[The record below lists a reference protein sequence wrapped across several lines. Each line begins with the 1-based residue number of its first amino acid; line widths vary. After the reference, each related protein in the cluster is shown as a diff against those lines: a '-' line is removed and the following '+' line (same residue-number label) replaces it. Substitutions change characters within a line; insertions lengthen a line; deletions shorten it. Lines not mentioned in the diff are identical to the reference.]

1 MKYFLLTLLGLIFS
15 NTHAN
20 IVKFHKESMK
30 PYNAIM
36 YVEDVLNQTFFFNP
50 VALPLIE
57 NFDGTSHAFTLTNG
71 TQTNQWV
78 VGTSTFAS
86 GTHSLYISN
95 NGSANA
101 YSGSTSVVQA
111 YAQVSIP
118 ANAVDLGL
126 SFDFK
131 CHGESSYDYMRVWLV
146 PDTFTPTAG
155 TQITAANSGGV
166 LLSVGPHV
174 NNANGYLNGTANGV
188 GTSFQS
194 QFQNLNFVFP
204 AGDFA
209 GQNAKLV
216 FEWRNDTS
224 VENNPPAAVDNIHFT
239 VLSCPQPLDVVLNE
253 VTTTTAEVSWTP
265 VGEETQWEVI
275 ILDAFASSP
284 LPTDTGVIVNTL
296 NYTFENLNESTEY
309 QVYVRA
315 VCSETDKSFWSGPIV
330 FYTTQNPASIPY
342 TENFDGEDPVITF
355 INGTQ
360 TNKWMLGNATFQSPN
375 HAVYI
380 SNNNNANAYS
390 NSATRSFFYRDLAVP
405 ANVVDLSVQFHWK
418 GVGNSSDYMKVWL
431 ALTSYNPTPGVG
443 IVEGNGVSLV
453 GTNFYGQNDWTIAV
467 NAVNAQA
474 FAGSTARLIFEFVC
488 NASTLNQTP
497 PAVDNIVVEPITC
510 PQPVDINVSKN
521 SQGQMVISWT
531 PSGNETQWELVIQE
545 QNEGY
550 PDGTETVITVNN
562 TPNYAFDATQGVMY
576 EVYVRAYCSE
586 EEQSLWTGPESFS
599 DFNPPA
605 CADLDIAPLD
615 LNINDN
621 GEYIICDGD
630 EVTIPLN
637 ATFDAENFKSTTSYS
652 VEQIDYAPPFPFIGG
667 IEMDVT
673 IDDTWSPIFNL
684 PFDICFYGNTF
695 NTAQVGSNGMVA
707 FGTDHCTTGGC
718 APWSMGAG
726 LSFPSTA
733 YDARLRNVI
742 MGVFQDIYPGPTT
755 SPNGSINYQ
764 VLGTYPCRALVVN
777 FKDINNFSCLA
788 STGPQTSQI
797 VIYEITNIVEVYIDR
812 RVPCTTFNGGRGAV
826 GLINEDGSQATIP
839 PGRNVGSWTAEQEA
853 WRFTPNGETTV
864 DFAWYANGEEIG
876 TDPEMEYTINET
888 THFEAVISYPGCG
901 GEDLELRK
909 PFTVRL
915 SEQIILPVRI
925 DPVVVCQ
932 YEGVD
937 PKVDLTAL
945 IGDIMQNIEEPEAFS
960 VDFYLTEEDADA
972 DTNKIIAPESYT
984 PQSFP
989 QTIHVRVTSIETACY
1004 ELTSFRIIKGQEP
1017 NMPLPEDVVICT
1029 SYELPNLP
1037 DELFSYHEIVS
1048 KDLVTGFPIETITD
1062 ARGGTIL
1069 PIGDYDI
1076 TIRMESV
1083 DGCEKYIEYN
1093 VSVIAC
1099 DLPKG
1104 ISPNGDGIND
1114 ALELTGYRPLMLRIY
1129 NRHGKEVYSHGP
1141 GYTNQWVG
1149 QDNNGNALPDGT
1161 YFIDLVTPFER
1172 FTQWIQINR

>member
-20 IVKFHKESMK
+20 IVKFHKETMK

-36 YVEDVLNQTFFFNP
+36 YVEDVLNQTFLFNP
-50 VALPLIE
+50 VTLPLIE
-57 NFDGTSHAFTLTNG
+57 NFDETSHAFTLING
-71 TQTNQWV
+71 SQTNQWV
-78 VGTSTFAS
+78 VGSSTFAS

-95 NGSANA
+95 NGSANM
-101 YSGSTSVVQA
+101 YSPTSQSVVQA
-111 YAQVSIP
+111 YTQVSIP
-118 ANAVDLGL
+118 ANAVDMAL

-131 CHGESSYDYMRVWLV
+131 CHGESTHDYMRVWLV

-174 NNANGYLNGTANGV
+174 NNTLGNLNGTANGV
-188 GTSFQS
+188 GTSFQT
-194 QFQNLNFVFP
+194 QFQNLNFIFP
-204 AGDFA
+204 AGNFV

-216 FEWRNDTS
+216 FEWRNDPS
-224 VENNPPAAVDNIHFT
+224 LANNPPAAVDNVHFT
-239 VLSCPQPLDVVLNE
+239 VLSCPQPIDLELNQ
-253 VTTTTAEVSWTP
+253 VTTTTAEVAWTAT
-265 VGEETQWEVI
+265 GTETQWEVI

-284 LPTDTGVIVNTL
+284 LPTDTGVIVNTP
-296 NYTFENLNESTEY
+296 NHTFENLNESTEY

-315 VCSETDKSFWSGPIV
+315 VCSETDKSFWSGPLA
-330 FYTTQNPASIPY
+330 FYTTQTPASIPY
-342 TENFDGEDPVITF
+342 TENFDGENPVITF

-390 NSATRSFFYRDLAVP
+390 NSTTHSFFYRDLAVP

-431 ALTSYNPTPGVG
+431 APTSYNPTPGVG

-453 GTNFYGQNDWTIAV
+453 GTNFYGQNEWTIAV

-488 NASTLNQTP
+488 NASTLNQPP
-497 PAVDNIVVEPITC
+497 PAVDNILVEPITC
-510 PQPVDINVSKN
+510 PQPVDLNVTKN
-521 SQGQMVISWT
+521 NQGQMVISWT
-531 PSGNETQWELVIQE
+531 PTGNETQWELVIQG

-550 PDGTETVITVNN
+550 PDGTETTIVVNN
-562 TPNYAFDATQGVMY
+562 TPNYAFNATQGLMY

-586 EEQSLWTGPESFS
+586 TEQSLWTGPESFS

-621 GEYIICDGD
+621 GEYIICDGE

-637 ATFDAENFKSTTSYS
+637 ATFDAESFKSTTSYS

-667 IEMDVT
+667 IEMNIST
-673 IDDTWSPIFNL
+673 DDLWSPKFDL
-684 PFDICFYGNTF
+684 PFNFCFFGEEYNS
-695 NTAQVGSNGMVA
+695 VKIGSNGIIGFSVPDNDTSCPWA
-707 FGTDHCTTGGC
+707 FTD
-718 APWSMGAG
+718 PI
-726 LSFPSTA
+726 PSTNFA
-733 YDARLRNVI
+733 TEVRNAI
-742 MGVFQDIYPGPTT
+742 YGVYQDINPATNNLPLTE
-755 SPNGSINYQ
+755 NKSINYQ

-777 FKDINNFSCLA
+777 FNDILQFSCGA
-788 STGPQTSQI
+788 TSGVQTSQV
-797 VIYEITNIVEVYIDR
+797 VIYEITNIIEVYVKR
-812 RVPCTTFNGGRGAV
+812 RVPCNSWQNGA
-826 GLINEDGSQATIP
+826 GLIGIQNEEGTLAYTP
-839 PGRNVGSWTAEQEA
+839 PGRNTGNWSAENEA

-864 DFAWYANGEEIG
+864 DFAWYANGEIIG
-876 TDPEMEYTINET
+876 TDQEMDYTINET

-915 SEQIILPVRI
+915 SEQIILPNRI

>member
-20 IVKFHKESMK
+20 IVKFHKETMK

-57 NFDGTSHAFTLTNG
+57 NFDGTSHAFTLING
-71 TQTNQWV
+71 SQTNQWV
-78 VGTSTFAS
+78 VGSSTFAS

-95 NGSANA
+95 NGSANM

-111 YAQVSIP
+111 YTQVAIP
-118 ANAVDLGL
+118 ADAVDLGL

-131 CHGESSYDYMRVWLV
+131 CYGEGSFDYMRVWLV

-174 NNANGYLNGTANGV
+174 NNTLGNLNGTANGV
-188 GTSFQS
+188 GTSFQT
-194 QFQNLNFVFP
+194 QFQNLNFIFP
-204 AGDFA
+204 AGNFV

-216 FEWRNDTS
+216 FEWRNDGS
-224 VENNPPAAVDNIHFT
+224 VQNNPPAAVDNIHFT
-239 VLSCPQPLDVVLNE
+239 VLSCPQPIDLELNQ
-253 VTTTTAEVSWTP
+253 VTTTTAEVAWTAT
-265 VGEETQWEVI
+265 GTETQWEVI

-284 LPTDTGVIVNTL
+284 LPTDTGVIVNTP
-296 NYTFENLNESTEY
+296 NHTFENLNESTEY

-315 VCSETDKSFWSGPIV
+315 VCSETDKSFWSGPLA
-330 FYTTQNPASIPY
+330 FYTTQTPASIPY
-342 TENFDGEDPVITF
+342 TENFDGENPVITF

-390 NSATRSFFYRDLAVP
+390 NSTTRSFFYRDLAVP

-431 ALTSYNPTPGVG
+431 APTSYNPTPGVG

-453 GTNFYGQNDWTIAV
+453 GTNFYGQNEWAIAV

-488 NASTLNQTP
+488 NASTLNQPP
-497 PAVDNIVVEPITC
+497 PAVDNILVEPITC
-510 PQPVDINVSKN
+510 PQPVDVNVTKN
-521 SQGQMVISWT
+521 NQGQMVISWT
-531 PSGNETQWELVIQE
+531 PTGNETQWELVIQE

-550 PDGTETVITVNN
+550 PDGTETTIVVNN
-562 TPNYAFDATQGVMY
+562 TPNYAFDSTQGVMY

-586 EEQSLWTGPESFS
+586 TEQSLWTGPESFS

-621 GEYIICDGD
+621 GEYIICDGE

-637 ATFDAENFKSTTSYS
+637 ATFDAESFKSTTSYS

-707 FGTDHCTTGGC
+707 FGTDHCTTPGC

-726 LSFPSTA
+726 LSFPSTT
-733 YDARLRNVI
+733 YDNRLRNVI
-742 MGVFQDIYPGPTT
+742 MGVYQDIYPGPTT

-797 VIYEITNIVEVYIDR
+797 VIYEITNIVEVYIER

-839 PGRNVGSWTAEQEA
+839 PGRNVGSWTAEEEA

-864 DFAWYANGEEIG
+864 DFAWYANGEIIG
-876 TDPEMEYTINET
+876 TDQEMEYTINET
-888 THFEAVISYPGCG
+888 THFEAVITYPGCG

-915 SEQIILPVRI
+915 SEQIILPNRI

-972 DTNKIIAPESYT
+972 DTNKIISPASFMP
-984 PQSFP
+984 PSFP
-989 QTIHVRVTSIETACY
+989 QTIHVRVTSVETACY

>member
-20 IVKFHKESMK
+20 IVKFHKETMK

-36 YVEDVLNQTFFFNP
+36 YVEDVLNQTFLFNP

-57 NFDGTSHAFTLTNG
+57 NFDGTSHAFTLING
-71 TQTNQWV
+71 SQNNQWV
-78 VGTSTFAS
+78 VGSSTFAS

-101 YSGSTSVVQA
+101 YSGTTSVVQA

-118 ANAVDLGL
+118 ETAIDLGL

-131 CHGESSYDYMRVWLV
+131 CYGESTYDYMRVWLV
-146 PDTFTPTAG
+146 PDAFTPTAG

-174 NNANGYLNGTANGV
+174 NNTLGNLNGTANGV

-216 FEWRNDTS
+216 FEWRNDGL
-224 VENNPPAAVDNIHFT
+224 VHNNPPAAVDNIHFT
-239 VLSCPQPLDVVLNE
+239 VLSCPQPIDLELNQ
-253 VTTTTAEVSWTP
+253 VATTTAEVAWTAT
-265 VGEETQWEVI
+265 GTETQWEVI

-284 LPTDTGVIVNTL
+284 LPTDTGVIVNTP
-296 NYTFENLNESTEY
+296 NHTFENLNENTEY

-315 VCSETDKSFWSGPIV
+315 VCSETDKSFWSGPLA
-330 FYTTQNPASIPY
+330 FYTTQTPASIPY
-342 TENFDGEDPVITF
+342 SENFDGENPVITF

-390 NSATRSFFYRDLAVP
+390 NNTTHAYFYRDLSVP

-418 GVGNSSDYMKVWL
+418 GVGNSSDFMRVWL
-431 ALTSYNPTPGVG
+431 APTSYNPTPGVA
-443 IVEGNGVSLV
+443 ITAGNGVSLV
-453 GTNFYGQNDWTIAV
+453 GTNFYGQNDWTVAV
-467 NAVNAQA
+467 KAVNAQA

-488 NASTLNQTP
+488 NASTLNQAP
-497 PAVDNIVVEPITC
+497 PAVDNILVEPITC
-510 PQPVDINVSKN
+510 PQPVDLNVTKN
-521 SQGQMVISWT
+521 NQGQMVISWT
-531 PSGNETQWELVIQE
+531 PTGNETQWELVIQE
-545 QNEGY
+545 QNAGY

-562 TPNYAFDATQGVMY
+562 TPNYAFNATQGLMY

-586 EEQSLWTGPESFS
+586 TEQSLWTGPESFS

-621 GEYIICDGD
+621 GEYIICDGE

-637 ATFDAENFKSTTSYS
+637 ATFDAESFKSTTSYS

-707 FGTDHCTTGGC
+707 FGTDHCTTPGC
-718 APWSMGAG
+718 APWSMGTG
-726 LSFPSTA
+726 LSFPSTT
-733 YDARLRNVI
+733 YDNRLRNVI
-742 MGVFQDIYPGPTT
+742 MGVYQDIYPGPTT

-839 PGRNVGSWTAEQEA
+839 PGRNVGSWTAEEEA

-864 DFAWYANGEEIG
+864 DFAWYANGEIIG
-876 TDPEMEYTINET
+876 TDQEMDYTINET
-888 THFEAVISYPGCG
+888 THFEAVITYPGCG

-915 SEQIILPVRI
+915 SEQIILPNRI

-972 DTNKIIAPESYT
+972 DTNKIISPASFMP
-984 PQSFP
+984 PSFP

>member
-20 IVKFHKESMK
+20 IVKFHKETMK

-71 TQTNQWV
+71 SQANQWV

-95 NGSANA
+95 NGTANA
-101 YSGSTSVVQA
+101 YTGSASVVQA
-111 YAQVSIP
+111 YTQVAIP
-118 ANAVDLGL
+118 ADAVDLGL

-131 CHGESSYDYMRVWLV
+131 CHGEGSFDYMRVWLV

-155 TQITAANSGGV
+155 TQITVANSGGV
-166 LLSVGPHV
+166 LLSVGENV
-174 NNANGYLNGTANGV
+174 NNANGNLNGTANGV
-188 GTSFQS
+188 GTSFQT
-194 QFQNLNFVFP
+194 QFQNLNFIFP
-204 AGDFA
+204 AGIFV

-216 FEWRNDTS
+216 FEWRNDGS
-224 VENNPPAAVDNIHFT
+224 VQNNPPAAVDNIHFT
-239 VLSCPQPLDVVLNE
+239 VLSCPQPIDLELNQ
-253 VTTTTAEVSWTP
+253 VTTTTAEVAWTAT
-265 VGEETQWEVI
+265 GTETQWEVI

-284 LPTDTGVIVNTL
+284 LPTDTGVIVNTP
-296 NYTFENLNESTEY
+296 NHTFENLNESTEY

-315 VCSETDKSFWSGPIV
+315 VCSETDKSFWSGPLA
-330 FYTTQNPASIPY
+330 FYTTQTPASIPY
-342 TENFDGEDPVITF
+342 SENFDGENSVITF

-390 NSATRSFFYRDLAVP
+390 NNTTHAYFYRDLSVP

-418 GVGNSSDYMKVWL
+418 GVGNASDFMRVWL
-431 ALTSYNPTPGVG
+431 APTSYNPTPGVA
-443 IVEGNGVSLV
+443 ITAGNGVSLV
-453 GTNFYGQNDWTIAV
+453 GTNFYGQNEWAIAV

-488 NASTLNQTP
+488 NASTLNQAP
-497 PAVDNIVVEPITC
+497 PAVDNILVEPITC
-510 PQPVDINVSKN
+510 PQPVDVNVTKN
-521 SQGQMVISWT
+521 NQGQMIISWT
-531 PSGNETQWELVIQE
+531 PTGNETQWELVIQG

-550 PDGTETVITVNN
+550 PDGTETTIVVNN
-562 TPNYAFDATQGVMY
+562 TPNYAFNATQGLMY

-586 EEQSLWTGPESFS
+586 TEQSLWTGPESFS

-630 EVTIPLN
+630 EFTVELS
-637 ATFDAENFKSTTSYS
+637 AAFDAESFKSTTSYS

-667 IEMDVT
+667 IEMNIST
-673 IDDTWSPIFNL
+673 DDLWSPKFDL
-684 PFDICFYGNTF
+684 PFNFCFFGEEYNS
-695 NTAQVGSNGMVA
+695 VKIGSNGIIGFSVPDNDTSCPWA
-707 FGTDHCTTGGC
+707 FTD
-718 APWSMGAG
+718 PI
-726 LSFPSTA
+726 PSTNFA
-733 YDARLRNVI
+733 TEVRNAI
-742 MGVFQDIYPGPTT
+742 YGVYQDINPATNNLPLTE
-755 SPNGSINYQ
+755 NKSINYQ

-777 FKDINNFSCLA
+777 FNDILQFSCGA
-788 STGPQTSQI
+788 TSGVQTSQV
-797 VIYEITNIVEVYIDR
+797 VIYEITNIIEVYVKR
-812 RVPCTTFNGGRGAV
+812 RVPCNSWQNGA
-826 GLINEDGSQATIP
+826 GLIGIQNAEGTLAYTP
-839 PGRNVGSWTAEQEA
+839 PGRNTGNWTAEEEA

-876 TDPEMEYTINET
+876 TDPEMQYTINET

-915 SEQIILPVRI
+915 SEQIILPNRI

-945 IGDIMQNIEEPEAFS
+945 IGDIMQNIEEPEGFS
-960 VDFYLTEEDADA
+960 VDFYLSEEDAEA
-972 DTNKIIAPESYT
+972 NTNKIISPASFMP
-984 PQSFP
+984 PSFP
-989 QTIHVRVTSIETACY
+989 QTIHVRVTSVETACY

-1017 NMPLPEDVVICT
+1017 NMPTPEDVIICT
-1029 SYELPNLP
+1029 SFELPSLP
-1037 DELFSYHEIVS
+1037 DPLFTYHEIVS

-1062 ARGGTIL
+1062 AEEGTIL
-1069 PIGDYDI
+1069 PMGEYEV

-1083 DGCEKYIEYN
+1083 DGCEKYIDYN
-1093 VSVIAC
+1093 ISVIAC
-1099 DLPKG
+1099 GLPKG

-1114 ALELTGYRPLMLRIY
+1114 ALDLIGYRPLMLKIY

>member
-20 IVKFHKESMK
+20 IVKFHKETMK

-71 TQTNQWV
+71 SQANQWV

-95 NGSANA
+95 NGTANA
-101 YSGSTSVVQA
+101 YSGTTSVVQA

-118 ANAVDLGL
+118 ETAIDLGL

-131 CHGESSYDYMRVWLV
+131 CYGESTYDYMRVWLV
-146 PDTFTPTAG
+146 PDAFTPTAG

-174 NNANGYLNGTANGV
+174 NNANGNLNGTANGV
-188 GTSFQS
+188 GTSFQT

-216 FEWRNDTS
+216 FEWRNDGL
-224 VENNPPAAVDNIHFT
+224 VHNNPPAAVDNIHFT
-239 VLSCPQPLDVVLNE
+239 VLSCPQPVDVN
-253 VTTTTAEVSWTP
+253 VT
-265 VGEETQWEVI
+265 
-275 ILDAFASSP
+275 
-284 LPTDTGVIVNTL
+284 
-296 NYTFENLNESTEY
+296 
-309 QVYVRA
+309 
-315 VCSETDKSFWSGPIV
+315 K
-330 FYTTQNPASIPY
+330 
-342 TENFDGEDPVITF
+342 
-355 INGTQ
+355 
-360 TNKWMLGNATFQSPN
+360 
-375 HAVYI
+375 
-380 SNNNNANAYS
+380 NN
-390 NSATRSFFYRDLAVP
+390 
-405 ANVVDLSVQFHWK
+405 
-418 GVGNSSDYMKVWL
+418 
-431 ALTSYNPTPGVG
+431 
-443 IVEGNGVSLV
+443 
-453 GTNFYGQNDWTIAV
+453 
-467 NAVNAQA
+467 
-474 FAGSTARLIFEFVC
+474 
-488 NASTLNQTP
+488 
-497 PAVDNIVVEPITC
+497 
-510 PQPVDINVSKN
+510 
-521 SQGQMVISWT
+521 QGQMVISWT
-531 PSGNETQWELVIQE
+531 PTGNETQWELVIQG

-562 TPNYAFDATQGVMY
+562 TPNYTFNATQGLMY

-586 EEQSLWTGPESFS
+586 TEQSLWTGPESFS

-605 CADLDIAPLD
+605 CADLDIDPLD

-621 GEYIICDGD
+621 GEYIICDGE

-637 ATFDAENFKSTTSYS
+637 ATFDAESFKSTTSYS

-667 IEMDVT
+667 IEMNIST
-673 IDDTWSPIFNL
+673 DDLWSPKFDL
-684 PFDICFYGNTF
+684 PFNFCFFGEEYNS
-695 NTAQVGSNGMVA
+695 VKIGSNGIIGFSVPDNDTSCPWA
-707 FGTDHCTTGGC
+707 FTD
-718 APWSMGAG
+718 PI
-726 LSFPSTA
+726 PSTNFA
-733 YDARLRNVI
+733 TEVRNAI
-742 MGVFQDIYPGPTT
+742 YGVYQDINPATNNLPLTE
-755 SPNGSINYQ
+755 NKSINYQ

-777 FKDINNFSCLA
+777 FNDILQFSCGA
-788 STGPQTSQI
+788 TSGVQTSQV
-797 VIYEITNIVEVYIDR
+797 VIYEITNIIEVYVKR
-812 RVPCTTFNGGRGAV
+812 RVPCNSWQNGA
-826 GLINEDGSQATIP
+826 GLIGIQNEEGTLAYTP
-839 PGRNVGSWTAEQEA
+839 PGRNTGNWTAENEA

-864 DFAWYANGEEIG
+864 DFAWYANGEIIG
-876 TDPEMEYTINET
+876 TDQEMEYTINET

-915 SEQIILPVRI
+915 SEQIILPNRI

>member
-20 IVKFHKESMK
+20 IVKFHKETMK

-57 NFDGTSHAFTLTNG
+57 SFDETSHAFTLING
-71 TQTNQWV
+71 SQTNQWV

-95 NGSANA
+95 NGSANM
-101 YSGSTSVVQA
+101 YSGTTSVVQA
-111 YAQVSIP
+111 YTQVSIP
-118 ANAVDLGL
+118 ADAVDLAL

-131 CHGESSYDYMRVWLV
+131 CYGEGSFDYMRVWLV

-155 TQITAANSGGV
+155 TQITVANSGGV
-166 LLSVGPHV
+166 LLSVGENV
-174 NNANGYLNGTANGV
+174 NNANGNLNGTANGV

-194 QFQNLNFVFP
+194 QFQNLNFIFP
-204 AGDFA
+204 AGIFV

-216 FEWRNDTS
+216 FEWRNDGS
-224 VENNPPAAVDNIHFT
+224 VQNNPPAAVDNIHFT
-239 VLSCPQPLDVVLNE
+239 VLSCPQPIDLELNQ
-253 VTTTTAEVSWTP
+253 VTTTTAEVAWTAT
-265 VGEETQWEVI
+265 GTETQWEVI

-284 LPTDTGVIVNTL
+284 LPTDTGVIVNTP
-296 NYTFENLNESTEY
+296 NHTFENLNESTAY

-315 VCSETDKSFWSGPIV
+315 VCSETDKSFWSGPLA
-330 FYTTQNPASIPY
+330 FYTTQTPASIPY
-342 TENFDGEDPVITF
+342 SENFDGENPVITF

-390 NSATRSFFYRDLAVP
+390 NSTTRSFFYRDLAVP
-405 ANVVDLSVQFHWK
+405 ANVVDLSIQFHWK

-431 ALTSYNPTPGVG
+431 APTSYNPTPGVG

-453 GTNFYGQNDWTIAV
+453 GTNFYGQNEWAIAV

-488 NASTLNQTP
+488 NASTLNQPP
-497 PAVDNIVVEPITC
+497 PAVDNILVEPITC
-510 PQPVDINVSKN
+510 PQPVDVNVTKN
-521 SQGQMVISWT
+521 NQGQMVISWT
-531 PSGNETQWELVIQE
+531 PTGNETQWELVIQG

-562 TPNYAFDATQGVMY
+562 TPNYAFNATQGLMY

-586 EEQSLWTGPESFS
+586 TEQSLWSGPESFS

-621 GEYIICDGD
+621 GEYIICDGE
-630 EVTIPLN
+630 EVTIPLS
-637 ATFDAENFKSTTSYS
+637 ASFDAESFKSTTSYS

-726 LSFPSTA
+726 LSFPSTT
-733 YDARLRNVI
+733 YDNRLRNVI

-839 PGRNVGSWTAEQEA
+839 PGRNVGSWTAEEEA

-864 DFAWYANGEEIG
+864 DFAWYANGEIIG
-876 TDPEMEYTINET
+876 TDQEMDYTINET

-1048 KDLVTGFPIETITD
+1048 KDLLTGFPIETITD

-1149 QDNNGNALPDGT
+1149 QDFNGNALPDGT